1 MATHEITR
9 ENWAEFF
16 EEFSKRHQGAEM
28 EADAVSPQSGVRPE
42 TQWLPFVG
50 IAFEQRGSEA
60 GTIRVLTATG
70 IGDNTIEIAAPK
82 QVYHKPGAG
91 VLSDEVTENEI
102 LEITSAGDP
111 PITYLRFRK
120 APAQ

>member
-1 MATHEITR
+1 MATHEISPER
-9 ENWAEFF
+9 WAEFF
-16 EEFSKRHQGAEM
+16 EDFSKRHEDSM
-28 EADAVSPQSGVRPE
+28 VEVDAVSPQAGIRPE

-50 IAFEQRGSEA
+50 ISFEEKGSEA
-60 GTIRVLTATG
+60 GSVRILTATG
-70 IGDNTIEIAAPK
+70 IGDNSIEVTAVK

-102 LEITSAGDP
+102 IEITSADDP

-120 APAQ
+120 A

>member
-1 MATHEITR
+1 MATHEIAR
-9 ENWAEFF
+9 ENWAEFL
-16 EEFSKRHQGAEM
+16 EDFSKRHEGAEV

-50 IAFEQRGSEA
+50 IEFEEKGSEA
-60 GTIRVLTATG
+60 GTIRLLTGTV
-70 IGDNTIEIAAPK
+70 IGDNSIEITSPK

-91 VLSDEVTENEI
+91 VMSDEVTENEI
-102 LEITSAGDP
+102 LEITSADEP

-120 APAQ
+120 A